1 SAVTVTLSDTTN
13 YRPDGLGDV
22 TLTAAGLAL
31 VNSGQDLPAF
41 TLTPNDGT
49 ADGVAVPVDPAV
61 TPENDVPTLTVTTVN
76 DFTEDSGA
84 AVGDIVASYVT
95 YDEEGSAVTVTL
107 SDTTNYALD
116 GLGNVTLT
124 AAGLALVNSGQDLPA
139 SPPLPDALPT
149 DGVAVP
155 VDPAV
160 TPENDVPTLTVTT
173 VNDFTEDSGAA

>member
-116 GLGNVTLT
+116 GSGNVTLT

-139 SPPLPDALPT
+139 FTLTPNDGSA
-149 DGVAVP
+149 DGVAAT
-155 VDPAV
+155 VDPSVSA
-160 TPENDVPTLTVTT
+160 
-173 VNDFTEDSGAA
+173 VNDAPVGVADAFTGANSVT